1 MLGKSVDVSPLRLV
15 LDHLATTARTLDE
28 GVAWVR
34 ESLGIAMPP
43 GGSHPRM
50 GTHNRL
56 LALGPADFLEVIA
69 VDPDAPAP
77 GVRRWYGLD
86 SFDDSPRIGTWILGT
101 PDIAASLA
109 DAHPDSGPAVA
120 AIRGDLEWL
129 ISVPEDGSMPM
140 QGAYPTLIQWPH
152 GPLPVT
158 RMQGGGCSLHSLP
171 VHHPES
177 AWIAA
182 RLKGQFDDPR
192 VTFAD
197 GPVEIQAT
205 FDTPAGRRLLRQQ

>member
-1 MLGKSVDVSPLRLV
+1 MPASDASASVPRLV
-15 LDHLATTARTLDE
+15 VDHLAITARTLDE

-34 ESLGIAMPP
+34 DMLGIEMPP

-77 GVRRWYGLD
+77 GVGRWYGLD
-86 SFDDSPRIGTWILGT
+86 SFDASPRIGTWILGT
-101 PDIAASLA
+101 PDIAASLPR
-109 DAHPDSGPAVA
+109 AHPDSGPAVE

-140 QGAYPTLIQWPH
+140 QGAYPTLIQWPA

-158 RMQGGGCSLHSLP
+158 RMQDRGCSLHSLT
-171 VHHPES
+171 VRHPD
-177 AWIAA
+177 ADTIAA
-182 RLKGQFDDPR
+182 RLSGQLHDPR
-192 VTFAD
+192 VIFET
-197 GPVEIQAT
+197 GPVGLAAT
-205 FDTPAGRRLLRQQ
+205 FNTPSGQRTLG

>member
-1 MLGKSVDVSPLRLV
+1 MPARDASASFPRLV
-15 LDHLATTARTLDE
+15 LDHLAITARTLDE

-34 ESLGIAMPP
+34 DMLGIEMPP

-77 GVRRWYGLD
+77 DVGRWYGLD

-109 DAHPDSGPAVA
+109 YAHPDSGPAVEA
-120 AIRGDLEWL
+120 VRGDLEWL
-129 ISVPEDGSMPM
+129 ISVPADGSMPM
-140 QGAYPTLIQWPH
+140 QGAYPTLIQWPA

-158 RMQGGGCSLHSLP
+158 RMQDRGCSLHSLT
-171 VHHPES
+171 VRHPD
-177 AWIAA
+177 ADTIAA
-182 RLKGQFDDPR
+182 RLNGQLHDPR
-192 VTFAD
+192 VIFET
-197 GPVEIQAT
+197 GPVGLAAT
-205 FDTPAGRRLLRQQ
+205 FDTPSGQRTLG